1 MNAKEIF
8 REVDVEA
15 KKKQVL
21 ESSLILMIAVMTTIK
36 LREKA
41 WPVLVDQVVM
51 TFMSQILVQ
60 MTVTHNS
67 LMIGEQLNRTA
78 VDQSVIE
85 GEFH

>member
-15 KKKQVL
+15 MKKQAL
-21 ESSLILMIAVMTTIK
+21 ESSLMLMIAVMMTIK
-36 LREKA
+36 LHEKA
-41 WPVLVDQVVM
+41 WSVLVDQVVM
-51 TFMSQILVQ
+51 TFVSQISVQ
-60 MTVTHNS
+60 MTVTRNS

>member
-15 KKKQVL
+15 MKKQAL
-21 ESSLILMIAVMTTIK
+21 ESSLMLMIAVMMTIK
-36 LREKA
+36 LHEKA
-41 WPVLVDQVVM
+41 WSVLVDQVVM
-51 TFMSQILVQ
+51 TFVSQISVQ
-60 MTVTHNS
+60 MTVTRNS
-67 LMIGEQLNRTA
+67 LMIGEQLSRTA